1 MNEIFERTR
10 MLIGNEAL
18 KKLNN
23 SKVAVFGIGGVGG
36 YIAEALARSGVG
48 ELHLIDNDVV
58 SLSNINRQIIA
69 LHSTVGR
76 LKTEVMK
83 ERILDVNP
91 NCKVVTFNLF
101 FGAENSASFNF
112 AEYDF
117 VLDAID
123 SVKSKIELIRCVQN
137 ANTPIISALG
147 AGNKL
152 YTEPFEITDL
162 NKTSVCPLA
171 RVLRRELKKI
181 GINHLKVCYSK
192 ETPVTPSYTDG
203 EERTP
208 ASIAFAP
215 SIMGLTIAAETVKS
229 LIRD

>member
-1 MNEIFERTR
+1 MSEIFERTR
-10 MLIGNEAL
+10 ALIGDEAL

-23 SKVAVFGIGGVGG
+23 SKVIVFGVGGVGG

-48 ELHLIDNDVV
+48 ELHLVDNDVV

-91 NCKVVTFNLF
+91 SCKVVSFNLF
-101 FGAENSASFNF
+101 FSAENSSTFDF
-112 AEYDF
+112 TKYDY

-123 SVKSKIELIRCVQN
+123 SVKSKIELIRCVTN

-152 YTEPFEITDL
+152 YTEPFEISDL

-192 ETPVTPSYTDG
+192 EAPLSPSYAEGEARTPS
-203 EERTP
+203 
-208 ASIAFAP
+208 SIAFAP
-215 SIMGLTIAAETVKS
+215 SIMGLTIAAETVKN
-229 LIRD
+229 LIK